1 MHIERFFHVSG
12 KVLKTLAFTSNR
24 LGHQHNHT
32 WDGVSRLTEPDS
44 TGHRHGIF
52 PIYEYESLYPDNT
65 STTFSYD
72 EVQALHNHLVMPPIK
87 DKVRLELIRTQLEG
101 NPNITLGSE

>member
-1 MHIERFFHVSG
+1 MSG
-12 KVLKTLAFTSNR
+12 KVLQTTHLSSSR
-24 LGHQHNHT
+24 IGDRHHHT

-44 TGHRHGIF
+44 TGHRHDIF

-72 EVQALHNHLVMPPIK
+72 EVQALHNHLVISPIK
-87 DKVRLELIRTQLEG
+87 DKVRLELIRTQVEG